1 MIEAD
6 TGNIHLPN
14 GFVITPALTL
24 GAFRQSW
31 LGRNAAANRPP
42 SLPGYC
48 WFSEDAGAVELCP
61 LSVQLSFQ
69 DQVLITAS
77 LTYKTQMTADETGE
91 YDGAWANRKST
102 HDALLLT
109 DLGEPD
115 TYTDTSEEEPGM
127 DKAPA
132 YLRSWGKVTSDFD
145 CGGGDAYISVEY
157 GDRKAKARDEQ
168 QRRKDVQHQQNAD
181 AEAWMASVVRQI
193 NNEH

>member
-1 MIEAD
+1 MIDAD
-6 TGNIHLPN
+6 SGNIHLPN

-24 GAFRQSW
+24 DAFRQSW
-31 LGRNAAANRPP
+31 FGRNAAANRPP

-48 WFSEDAGAVELCP
+48 WFSEDAGAVELYP

-91 YDGAWANRKST
+91 YDGAWANRKSI

-115 TYTDTSEEEPGM
+115 IYTDTSEDEPGL
-127 DKAPA
+127 DKAPT
-132 YLRSWGKVTSDFD
+132 YLRPWGKVISDFD
-145 CGGGDAYISVEY
+145 CGGGDAYIMVEY
-157 GDRKAKARDEQ
+157 DGREAQARDEQ
-168 QRRKDVQHQQNAD
+168 QRRKNEQKQQNAD
-181 AEAWMASVVRQI
+181 TEEWMATVVRQI
-193 NNEH
+193 NNEN